1 MGHIVH
7 LSTEQLRMGL
17 LIIYLHV
24 SIYTNYKATCTI
36 LLEQKLKYNHQ
47 KIHYSTNI
55 SFSLEK

>member
-7 LSTEQLRMGL
+7 LSTEQLL